1 MRIGIA
7 LAAVIALTGCVSQE
21 KYRVKEQEA
30 DKYRTDWQKEVEAR
44 KAIRA
49 QFETVQREFEA
60 MQSDVKAL
68 QNKAKSDEDNLTG
81 KQAELRKAQD
91 LLAAQALVEF
101 EEQGSALPLAQV
113 TYREENGITS
123 LAEVRTPQRILRFTA
138 VPLAQERQT
147 AVLP

>member
-1 MRIGIA
+1 MEKTR
-7 LAAVIALTGCVSQE
+7 QE
-21 KYRVKEQEA
+21 LELEKFKGMPVAFDRKVTVAFKELPAGLYQLVLL
-30 DKYRTDWQKEVEAR
+30 K
-44 KAIRA
+44 
-49 QFETVQREFEA
+49 REGNRGELYFFPGE
-60 MQSDVKAL
+60 QV
-68 QNKAKSDEDNLTG
+68 NL
-81 KQAELRKAQD
+81 D